1 MKGNF
6 IFFDFE
12 TDGLDPETSVPT
24 ELAMIAYSIDQQKEL
39 ARFSTYIQPPEGHE
53 IDMSVLSK
61 TDVTIGDIH
70 SGVPQKEVL
79 KMMDKFVRA
88 NTPKGKL
95 TRTSKPT
102 LCGHNVGFD
111 LARIRK
117 MHSDANKDPF
127 KLFASNS
134 GEFTSVC
141 TLQLSRIVLEYTDS
155 EYDGGYSLGALCS
168 HFGIPL
174 FNAHGAMADTVA
186 TMKIFEILRTD
197 ASKTQTENSDFT
209 EKPKVKKRANFQI

>member
-12 TDGLDPETSVPT
+12 TDGLDPQTSVPT
-24 ELAMIAYSIDQQKEL
+24 EIAMIAYNLFEGKEL
-39 ARFSTYIQPPEGHE
+39 AKFSTYIKPPEGHE
-53 IDMSVLSK
+53 INMSVLAK
-61 TDVTIGDIH
+61 TDVSMGDILG
-70 SGVPQKEVL
+70 GVDQKEAL
-79 KMMDKFVRA
+79 KMIETFVRA

-102 LCGHNVGFD
+102 LCGHNVAFD

-117 MHSDANKDPF
+117 MYLDAKKDPF
-127 KLFASNS
+127 SLFASNS

-141 TLQLSRIVLEYTDS
+141 TLQTSRMVLEYSDS
-155 EYDGGYSLGALCS
+155 EYDSGYSLGALCS

-186 TMKIFEILRTD
+186 TMKLFEILRTD
-197 ASKTQTENSDFT
+197 ASKTQTSNSEFT
-209 EKPKVKKRANFQI
+209 EKPKVKKRGNFQI